1 MLRTLGFPLDS
12 DVNLP
17 ETWETTV
24 QLLGGEESLEKELVT
39 HSGILA

>member
-1 MLRTLGFPLDS
+1 MIRTLGFPLDS

-17 ETWETTV
+17 ETWEATV
-24 QLLGGEESLEKELVT
+24 QLLGGEEPLEKELVT